1 VSEQA
6 TWQQDET
13 QGYTNPYDLTPPFV
27 LPWAENIL
35 AADSG
40 TALGR
45 SSLKAL
51 HDLELVAD
59 EYHAGSTRAGEYF
72 MKLRLLANGLASRIA
87 LERKLLATRE
97 DAARTARDGGFSQA
111 ARAKAKAGLRRL
123 GMKLLL
129 FGGFFTSM
137 IYQYMGVNFGADTP
151 KDSWETLISSVIVT
165 TGIGMLGSYG
175 LGFYEEYNH
184 NRHNTKYDLDILD
197 AQRDYQ
203 RAVHEHSDNT
213 IRAAA
218 HLWEEFTGQ
227 RYDVENELQAQLL
240 LPALRA
246 LMGNKNLDT
255 SEVDIEEDKTLH
267 DAVLQARQ
275 ALRDVAACA
284 KPMACR
290 LLRRK

>member
-1 VSEQA
+1 MK
-6 TWQQDET
+6 T
-13 QGYTNPYDLTPPFV
+13 QGYTDPYDLTPLFV

-35 AADSG
+35 AADSD

-59 EYHAGSTRAGEYF
+59 EHHAGSTRAGEYF

-97 DAARTARDGGFSQA
+97 DAARIARDGGFSQA
-111 ARAKAKAGLRRL
+111 ARAKAKAGLRRM

-129 FGGFFTSM
+129 FGGFFTSV
-137 IYQYMGVNFGADTP
+137 IYQYIGMNFAADSP
-151 KDSWETLISSVIVT
+151 RDSWETLLSSVIIT
-165 TGIGMLGSYG
+165 TGVGMLGSYG

-184 NRHNTKYDLDILD
+184 NRHNAKYDQEILD

-213 IRAAA
+213 MRAAA
-218 HLWEEFTGQ
+218 HLWEEFSGEP
-227 RYDVENELQAQLL
+227 YDVENELQAQLL

-246 LMGNKNLDT
+246 LIGNKNLET

-275 ALRDVAACA
+275 ALRDVAVCA
-284 KPMACR
+284 KPIASR
-290 LLRRK
+290 ILRRK